1 MSDLWSTIAVV
12 TVGTFFIKGS
22 GPLLVGH
29 RQLPEWSRGVIALL
43 APALLTALVVVET
56 VGGDKQIVLDAR
68 LAGMAAAVIAL
79 ILRAPMIVVILLAV
93 VVTAGARALGAA

>member
-1 MSDLWSTIAVV
+1 MNDLWLTIALV
-12 TVGTFFIKGS
+12 TVGTFFIKGT

-29 RQLPEWSRGVIALL
+29 RQLPLWTRGVIALL

-56 VGGDKQIVLDAR
+56 VGGDREIVLDAR

-79 ILRAPMIVVILLAV
+79 VLRAPMIAVILIAV
-93 VVTAGARALGAA
+93 AVTAGARAVGAA